1 MLTGD
6 KIETATTIAISTGL
20 KSKTHDFYII
30 QRVGM
35 INDLQIKL
43 QNLAL
48 KDIQKTTLMIDGY
61 TLETI
66 LSDKTVQDQFF
77 NVAI

>member
-1 MLTGD
+1 
-6 KIETATTIAISTGL
+6 
-20 KSKTHDFYII
+20 
-30 QRVGM
+30 M

-66 LSDKTVQDQFF
+66 LSDKTVQDDFF